1 MPNWTTFYSFL
12 EEVNQVPVTDRQAL
26 VYTLLQERPAWPWIN
41 GQDVTFVY
49 VSLGEA
55 ENVAVNLDTLPGDP
69 PFAEMENIEG
79 TNLWYR
85 MLTFAEDD
93 LLDYMIALNDP
104 MTPIA
109 QEQDIVGRIN
119 QHWMNDPQNP
129 TRMQTAQMTVSV
141 LRMQN
146 ARPFPDW
153 SKMTRIQRGTV
164 YQHSFSSTH
173 LRFQGRKLWVYT
185 PPGYDDAGG
194 VFPLLILQDGQWCAG
209 PLQVPYIAD
218 ALIKH
223 GRLQPLVIVMVQS
236 GDQKDR
242 IRSYVSNDKH
252 YASIEEE
259 LIPFLK
265 TKYRIDSTNMG
276 IGGVGAGAIAA
287 AHSALKNPAV
297 FSHLIMISPPL
308 GRGLAQ
314 EQLRKYA
321 GRFQSASI
329 LPRRIFQS
337 VGRYEARGRFY
348 LPGQLLN
355 SILSQ
360 RGDIAYRYAELGSG
374 HGLVGFRS
382 VMPEALTWA
391 FPGQAVNDQG

>member
-1 MPNWTTFYSFL
+1 MPNWTTFYNFL
-12 EEVNQVPVTDRQAL
+12 EEVNQAPVEDRQAL
-26 VYTLLQERPAWPWIN
+26 VDTLLHERPAWPWIDE
-41 GQDVTFVY
+41 QDATFIY

-69 PFAEMENIEG
+69 PFAEMETIEG

-85 MLTFAEDD
+85 MLSFAEDD

-119 QHWMNDPQNP
+119 QHWINDPQNP

-153 SKMTRIQRGTV
+153 SKMTRVQRGTV
-164 YQHSFSSTH
+164 YEHSFSSNH

-185 PPGYDDAGG
+185 PPNFEDTGG

-223 GRLQPLVIVMVQS
+223 RRLQPLVIAMLQS

-242 IRSYVSNDKH
+242 IKSYVSNDKH

-287 AHSALKNPAV
+287 AHASLKNPAV

-314 EQLRKYA
+314 EQLREYA
-321 GRFQSASI
+321 GRFQRASI

-360 RGDIAYRYAELGSG
+360 RGDIAYRYTELGSG

-391 FPGQAVNDQG
+391 FPGQAING